1 MLIDTHTHIFL
12 DDFRDDIDGVL
23 NRAFKNDVQIC
34 FLPNIDTDS
43 IEDLHKVCEKYPKN
57 CFPMMGLHPCSVKG
71 DYKMRLKQIESFLNK
86 RKYYGIGETGID
98 LYWDKSYYKEQV
110 ISLETHI
117 IWAKSMNLPIILHC
131 RDSFDEVFNI
141 ISKHQDGT
149 LSGIFHCFTGSVNDS
164 KKVIEAGFL
173 MGIGGVATFKNAGL
187 DKTLKNISLE
197 HLVLE
202 TDAPYLTPTPY
213 RGKRNEPSYIKYIV
227 EKLKDIYQL
236 NELEIAEKTTKNA
249 KSLFKLN

>member
-12 DDFRDDIDGVL
+12 EDFKDDIDEVL
-23 NRAFKNDVQIC
+23 KRAIKNDVQLC

-43 IEDLHKVCEKYPKN
+43 IDDLHSVCKKYPN
-57 CFPMMGLHPCSVKG
+57 ICFPMMGLHPCSVKG
-71 DYKMRLKQIESFLNK
+71 DYKIQLKQIEGFLNNQ
-86 RKYYGIGETGID
+86 KYYGVGETGID

-117 IWAKSMNLPIILHC
+117 IWAKSLNLPIILHC
-131 RDSFDEVFNI
+131 RDSFNEVFDV
-141 ISKHQDGT
+141 ISKLQDGT
-149 LSGIFHCFTGSVNDS
+149 LTGVFHCFTGSVEDA
-164 KKVIEAGFL
+164 KKVIDVGFL

-187 DKTLKNISLE
+187 DKSLKHISLE

-213 RGKRNEPSYIKYIV
+213 RGKRNEPSHIKYIV
-227 EKLKDIYQL
+227 EKLKDIYGL
-236 NELEIAEKTTKNA
+236 SELEIAERTTKNA
-249 KSLFKLN
+249 KLLFKLN